1 MYKKGTILIRY
12 KIDDASSIGIGSI
25 VRLEENAKSKYDN
38 CLITR
43 LKVVVIPG
51 RTDTNMRI
59 HGVNLGDFKPV
70 PTLLQRKHK
79 WNTNLTNF
87 LLDTKLTHC
96 ALIQTSEAL
105 LKL

>member
-12 KIDDASSIGIGSI
+12 KIDGASSIGIGSI
-25 VRLEENAKSKYDN
+25 VRLEENANSKYDN
-38 CLITR
+38 CLVTR
-43 LKVVVIPG
+43 LKVVEIPG
-51 RTDTNMRI
+51 RTDTDLFI

-70 PTLLQRKHK
+70 PTLLQRKHQ
-79 WNTNLTNF
+79 WSIDLTNF